1 MLGRL
6 AQHWWVLILR
16 GIVGILFGILAFA
29 YPRNTAT
36 AFVILLGAYML
47 VDGVTAL
54 GMAFRLDRGSGWLA
68 LSGMA
73 GIAAGF
79 LTLFYPIVTVYALL
93 YIIAAWAIMTGIF
106 EIVAAIEFRRA
117 LSDMWLLGL
126 AGALS
131 IALGFLLAAA
141 PDTSL
146 ISLVW
151 LLGGYALVFGVL
163 YVIAGFRLKR
173 VQPAQG
179 ASRQLKEPDMPA
191 DI

>member
-6 AQHWWVLILR
+6 AQNWWVLVLR
-16 GIVGILFGILAFA
+16 GIIGILFGILAFA
-29 YPRNTAT
+29 YSRDTVA
-36 AFVILLGAYML
+36 ALVILLGAYML

-54 GMAFRLDRGSGWLA
+54 VMAFHIDRGSGWLV
-68 LSGMA
+68 LSGSA
-73 GIAAGF
+73 GIAAGY
-79 LTLFYPIVTVYALL
+79 LTFFYPVVTAYALL
-93 YIIAAWAIMTGIF
+93 YIIAAWAIITGVF

-131 IALGFLLAAA
+131 IALGFLLLAA
-141 PDTSL
+141 PGRGL

-163 YVIAGFRLKR
+163 YIIAGFRLKG
-173 VQPAQG
+173 AQT
-179 ASRQLKEPDMPA
+179 AQRQSRS
-191 DI
+191 